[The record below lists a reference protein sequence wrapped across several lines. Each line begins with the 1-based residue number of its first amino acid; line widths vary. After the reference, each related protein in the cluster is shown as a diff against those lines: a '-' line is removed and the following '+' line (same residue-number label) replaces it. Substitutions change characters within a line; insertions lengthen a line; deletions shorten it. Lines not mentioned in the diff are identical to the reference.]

1 MFTVSYTSWQ
11 SLWTVIY
18 FFLNQENP
26 IWCAHFIVY
35 SSTKRMRTATLKM
48 KMIVTSTSWPTCP
61 YKGTTFKS
69 SIITGP
75 CPYKGTTSEGSIITG
90 PHPYEVTSSE
100 SFIITGQC
108 PYEVTT
114 DSSEGAGT
122 AGPCALFSEW
132 FLVSSTVSRCTS
144 LDHFKPLSVQ
154 FGANYCDINF
164 VQYNLECC
172 VRWMLF
178 ALHFWGNSTHVGVA
192 ISVFQSANWILMLC
206 LAEIHFLFNILF
218 F

>member
-1 MFTVSYTSWQ
+1 MHSQILNKFWSLQIEYRIFINVFFQYFGDMFTVSYTSWQ

-90 PHPYEVTSSE
+90 PHPYEVVLRVLSSLANAHMKWLL
-100 SFIITGQC
+100 IVLRVQALLVHV
-108 PYEVTT
+108 P
-114 DSSEGAGT
+114 SSVNGSL
-122 AGPCALFSEW
+122 CQAL
-132 FLVSSTVSRCTS
+132 LV
-144 LDHFKPLSVQ
+144 D
-154 FGANYCDINF
+154 
-164 VQYNLECC
+164 
-172 VRWMLF
+172 
-178 ALHFWGNSTHVGVA
+178 ALA
-192 ISVFQSANWILMLC
+192 
-206 LAEIHFLFNILF
+206 
-218 F
+218 

>member
-1 MFTVSYTSWQ
+1 M
-11 SLWTVIY
+11 
-18 FFLNQENP
+18 
-26 IWCAHFIVY
+26 
-35 SSTKRMRTATLKM
+35 KTATLKM

-172 VRWMLF
+172 VR
-178 ALHFWGNSTHVGVA
+178 
-192 ISVFQSANWILMLC
+192 
-206 LAEIHFLFNILF
+206 
-218 F
+218 